1 MIIYTILGEQSVLC
15 EQKITELLKKHH
27 IEPFD
32 VTTYDMKEHSI
43 QQALFDVRSAPFLSA
58 KKAVIVRHPFFLTG
72 STQKSEAV
80 HDLAAFEAYL
90 KQPTSENVL
99 IIYAPYEKLDERKKI
114 VKQLKKVS
122 DVITFEAFNTNSLA
136 HWLQQQLVQLSI
148 TYDQD
153 AITLLLALT
162 HEKLD
167 LLHRELEKF
176 ELYFLETNIRH
187 LDVSVVTVLVSRQ
200 LEDNVFE
207 LSDAIAK
214 HHVTKAFQIYKD
226 LVQQN
231 EEPIKILIL
240 LANQFR
246 LMQQLLKLSKR
257 GYSDAEAAKTLAIH
271 PYRAKLLLQSSYRFS
286 ESQLERYL
294 QQLATIDYQIKSGQ
308 LHKELA
314 LELFILG
321 L

>member
-1 MIIYTILGEQSVLC
+1 MSIYTILGEQSVLC
-15 EQKITELLKKHH
+15 EQKITELLKQYH

-32 VTTYDMKEHSI
+32 VTTYDMKEQSI

-72 STQKSEAV
+72 STQKSETV

-90 KQPTSENVL
+90 KQPTSENL
-99 IIYAPYEKLDERKKI
+99 FIIYAPYEKLDERKKI

-122 DVITFEAFNTNSLA
+122 DVVTFEAFNTKSLA
-136 HWLQQQLVQLSI
+136 HWLQQQLAKLSL
-148 TYDQD
+148 TYDREALD
-153 AITLLLALT
+153 LMLSLT

-167 LLHRELEKF
+167 LLHQEIEKL
-176 ELYFLETNIRH
+176 ELYFLESEVRH
-187 LDVSVVTVLVSRQ
+187 LDVALVTRLVPRQ

-207 LSDAIAK
+207 LSEAILN
-214 HHVTKAFQIYKD
+214 HQVTKAFQMYED

-231 EEPIKILIL
+231 EEPFKILIL

-246 LMQQLLKLSKR
+246 LMHQLLKLSKR
-257 GYSDAEAAKTLAIH
+257 GYSDAEAAKTLAVH
-271 PYRAKLLLQSSYRFS
+271 PYRAKRLLQSSYRFS
-286 ESQLERYL
+286 EAQLERYL

-308 LHKELA
+308 LNKELA